1 MKNSKNSSKNSAQNE
16 RNSQISTADIQNSA
30 VDTPKFK
37 QNSTNNTKNSRN
49 FQKNP
54 QNSATNS
61 QQIQASSEQNSTQNS
76 SPNTPNLKQI
86 QAQKTAL
93 KNTLYASLGGILEF
107 YDFILYVFFAV
118 AIFPQ
123 IFFPPQSAFWA
134 SVGGWVSFGV
144 AYLARPFGAIVF
156 GHFGDKFGRKKIF
169 YISML
174 LMILPSF
181 VLALLPVYEHIGIA
195 ATLLLFGIRIVQ
207 GLAVGAD
214 VSGVWVFVSEFVS
227 EKNKPLALGFISAST
242 TFGLLLA
249 GLVALLINSVFSH
262 EQVLEFA
269 WRLPFVLGGIF
280 GIFACFLRKKLSET
294 PVFEELQKR
303 RQILK
308 FPLLQ
313 ALKTHK
319 MPMLVCFLMSIVLS
333 AGVATLTI
341 IPQNFGI
348 LLGFNDTQS
357 LLYTN
362 LAIVAVIIGAL
373 VQGALARFFGE
384 YKICVIFSCLFAAFG
399 FGVGLYDS
407 NFTAYYLLAC
417 FSQGIITFAP
427 VFMTRVFSADVRLSG
442 LSFAYNLSYAF
453 FVFITP
459 FIVQALY
466 KQHLG
471 YYMSFVALISL
482 ACVGL
487 MKKLGH

>member
-1 MKNSKNSSKNSAQNE
+1 MAKNSRNFTQNPQAPQNSEKPIRKRNINATQNP
-16 RNSQISTADIQNSA
+16 QIS
-30 VDTPKFK
+30 
-37 QNSTNNTKNSRN
+37 TKNSRN

-61 QQIQASSEQNSTQNS
+61 Q
-76 SPNTPNLKQI
+76 QI

-181 VLALLPVYEHIGIA
+181 VLAFLPTYQQIGIV
-195 ATLLLFGIRIVQ
+195 ATLLLFTIRIVQ

-294 PVFEELQKR
+294 PVFEELQKK
-303 RQILK
+303 RQIFK

-341 IPQNFGI
+341 IPQNFSE

-362 LAIVAVIIGAL
+362 LAIVAVITGAL

>member
-1 MKNSKNSSKNSAQNE
+1 MAKNSQNLGENSQNLMQNSTAQNFAVNSQQNSPKNTQNSQQNSTTNSKNSAH
-16 RNSQISTADIQNSA
+16 
-30 VDTPKFK
+30 
-37 QNSTNNTKNSRN
+37 
-49 FQKNP
+49 
-54 QNSATNS
+54 
-61 QQIQASSEQNSTQNS
+61 
-76 SPNTPNLKQI
+76 
-86 QAQKTAL
+86 QKTQKTARKVAL

-107 YDFILYVFFAV
+107 YDFILYVFFAAAV
-118 AIFPQ
+118 FPQ
-123 IFFPPQSAFWA
+123 IFFPPHSEFWA
-134 SVGGWVSFGV
+134 GVGGWVSFGV

-169 YISML
+169 YASMV
-174 LMILPSF
+174 LMIAPSLILACLPTYAS
-181 VLALLPVYEHIGIA
+181 IGIA
-195 ATLLLFGIRIVQ
+195 ATLGLFAIRIVQ

-227 EKNKPLALGFISAST
+227 EKNKPLALGFISACT

-249 GLVALLINSVFSH
+249 GLVVWGLNQIFAPAEITAW
-262 EQVLEFA
+262 A
-269 WRLPFVLGGIF
+269 WRLPFILGGIF

-294 PVFEELQKR
+294 PVFEQLQKER
-303 RQILK
+303 KVLK
-308 FPLLQ
+308 FPLLK

-319 MPMLVCFLMSIVLS
+319 SAMAVCFLMSIVLS

-341 IPQNFGI
+341 IPQNFGV
-348 LLGFNDTQS
+348 LLGFSAAQS

-362 LAIVAVIIGAL
+362 LAITAVIIGAL

-384 YKICVIFSCLFAAFG
+384 YKICAIFSLLFAAFG

-407 NFTAYYLLAC
+407 NFAAYYLLAC

-427 VFMTRVFSADVRLSG
+427 VFMTRVFAADVRLSG

-459 FIVQALY
+459 FVVKALY
-466 KQHLG
+466 EQHLG
-471 YYMSFVALISL
+471 YYMSFVALVCL

-487 MKKLGH
+487 MKRLGY